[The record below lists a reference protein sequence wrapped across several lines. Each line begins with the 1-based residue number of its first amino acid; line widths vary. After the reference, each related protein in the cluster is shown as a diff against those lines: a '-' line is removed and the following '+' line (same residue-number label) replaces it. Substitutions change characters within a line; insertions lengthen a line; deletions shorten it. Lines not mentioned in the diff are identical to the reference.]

1 MLPRG
6 TLSFDPAPFSIAGL
20 ELRPFPVCHDSAFCC
35 GFFLTG
41 VDGSIGM
48 VPNGKFLADQ
58 FLAEWRRCSTIIVKC
73 GYEEEKLASEF
84 SGGEL
89 LLRLAVIGDVRDVL
103 YMRTCQA
110 QLGEYVD
117 CLLVPEGA
125 LYTQNGATGVVVVSE
140 SAQNFV
146 PVTVHRQENGKAYVS
161 PVQTGL
167 LTAGQTVR
175 LFK

>member
-1 MLPRG
+1 MINGQRPETSPLPADTNLYR
-6 TLSFDPAPFSIAGL
+6 LVKQNNYAVLAGAQYQL
-20 ELRPFPVCHDSAFCC
+20 ESCGGRPTSWYWSSSPI
-35 GFFLTG
+35 LWW
-41 VDGSIGM
+41 M
-48 VPNGKFLADQ
+48 
-58 FLAEWRRCSTIIVKC
+58 RRCYPSPPF
-73 GYEEEKLASEF
+73 GW
-84 SGGEL
+84 EL

-110 QLGEYVD
+110 QLGEYVN

-125 LYTQNGATGVVVVSE
+125 LYTQNNATGVVVVSE
-140 SAQNFV
+140 TAQNFV

-167 LTAGQTVR
+167 LTARQTVR